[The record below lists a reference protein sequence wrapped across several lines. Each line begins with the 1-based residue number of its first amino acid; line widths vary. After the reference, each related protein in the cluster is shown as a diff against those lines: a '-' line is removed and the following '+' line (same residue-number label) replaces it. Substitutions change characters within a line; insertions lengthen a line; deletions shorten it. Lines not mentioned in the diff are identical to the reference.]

1 MALAASSVSSSGIQK
16 ASVSLNSEGPESGR
30 DSAPGVPDESTPVS
44 FFLLKEVYK
53 MALSHWKFSRGV
65 EYTTSYMFLLPTFF
79 CSTVHFKMQRPT
91 SLVTVAVGWSGI
103 GWC

>member
-16 ASVSLNSEGPESGR
+16 ASVSSNSEGPESGR

-65 EYTTSYMFLLPTFF
+65 EYTTSCMFLLPTFF
-79 CSTVHFKMQRPT
+79 AAQYT
-91 SLVTVAVGWSGI
+91 SRCRDPHLW
-103 GWC
+103 